1 MTAAPNAATGN
12 LPERGAFLVKDASVM
27 TMDPALGDLAHADVH
42 VADGAIVA
50 VGGGLD
56 APGAVA
62 IDGRGMIVLP
72 GFVETHWHMWNS
84 LLRSMAGDSGDFG
97 YFPTVAALGKSF
109 LPGDM
114 YQGTRLAA
122 AEAIFSGITT
132 VHDWSHNCRG
142 RDYAEADLRAL
153 GETGVRGRF
162 SLGAAKGHSPAET
175 CELAA
180 LEALQRDWSAYADD
194 GRLTLGLGWRGRG
207 GAKAPIPREIYL
219 HEFDTARRLGLPI
232 SVHASSS
239 RAGIGQIAAIA
250 AEVALGPD
258 VQVIHANFATDD
270 EIRILA
276 DSGASVSL
284 SPYTELRIGYGMLQ
298 TGKFLDAGVPTGLS
312 VDTTVLSG
320 NADMFAIMKIIQN
333 AENGASEN
341 EFKLHPRRI
350 IELATIEGARC
361 MGLDDRIG
369 SLTPGKRADLI
380 MVTTEAINMGPFTDP
395 AHLIVEAAQ
404 PANVDTVMID
414 GRLLKHGGRLTSL
427 DPRRIVAEASA
438 ALAAVRER
446 AGR

>member
-1 MTAAPNAATGN
+1 VTAAVQD
-12 LPERGAFLVKDASVM
+12 LPKRGAFVIKDAYVM
-27 TMDPALGDLAHADVH
+27 TMDAALGDLAHADVH

-50 VGGGLD
+50 VGTGLSPPN
-56 APGAVA
+56 AET

-84 LLRSMAGDSGDFG
+84 LLRSMAGDSSDAG

-109 LPGDM
+109 VPGDM

-132 VHDWSHNCRG
+132 VHDWCHNMRG

-153 GETGVRGRF
+153 GETGIRGRF
-162 SLGAAKGHSPAET
+162 SLGAAQGHSPAET
-175 CELAA
+175 CDIVCF
-180 LEALQRDWSAYADD
+180 EALHRDWKSYAN
-194 GRLTLGLGWRGRG
+194 GGLLTLGLGWRGRG
-207 GAKAPIPREIYL
+207 GTKAPIGSDIYL
-219 HEFDTARRLGLPI
+219 KEFATARRLGLPI

-250 AEVALGPD
+250 AEVELGPD

-270 EIRILA
+270 EIEMLA
-276 DSGASVSL
+276 DAGASVSL
-284 SPYTELRIGYGMLQ
+284 SPYSELRIGYGMLQ
-298 TGKFLDAGVPTGLS
+298 TGKFLDAGVATGLS

-320 NADMFAIMKIIQN
+320 NADMFAIMKIVQN
-333 AENGASEN
+333 AENGASED
-341 EFKLHPRRI
+341 EFKLNPRRI

-361 MGLDDRIG
+361 MGLADQIG

-380 MVTTEAINMGPFTDP
+380 MVTTDAINMGPFTDP

-414 GRLLKHGGRLTSL
+414 GRILKQGGRLTSL
-427 DPRRIVAEASA
+427 DPRAIVAEAAS
-438 ALAAVRER
+438 ALAAVRGR

>member
-1 MTAAPNAATGN
+1 MAAATNN
-12 LPERGAFLVKDASVM
+12 LPERGAFLVKDAYVM

-50 VGGGLD
+50 VGSGLE
-56 APGAVA
+56 APGAVV
-62 IDGRGMIVLP
+62 IDGRGTIVLP

-84 LLRSMAGDSGDFG
+84 LMRSMAGDSSDAG
-97 YFPTVAALGKSF
+97 YFPTVAALGKAF

-132 VHDWSHNCRG
+132 VHDWCHNLRG
-142 RDYAEADLRAL
+142 SEYAEADLRAL
-153 GETGVRGRF
+153 GETGIRGRF
-162 SLGAAKGHSPAET
+162 SLGAAQGHSPGEI
-175 CELAA
+175 CELAT
-180 LEALQRDWSAYADD
+180 LEALQRDWAAYADD
-194 GRLTLGLGWRGRG
+194 GRLTLGLGWRGPG
-207 GAKAPIPREIYL
+207 STKAPIPREIYL

-276 DSGASVSL
+276 DTGASVSL

-298 TGKFLDAGVPTGLS
+298 TGKFLDAGVPTSLS
-312 VDTTVLSG
+312 VDTTVLCG
-320 NADMFAIMKIIQN
+320 NADMFAIMKLIQN
-333 AENGASEN
+333 AENGASED

-361 MGLDDRIG
+361 MGFGDRIG

-380 MVTTEAINMGPFTDP
+380 MVTTEAINMGPFTDA

-414 GRLLKHGGRLTSL
+414 GRILKRGGHLTSL
-427 DPRRIVAEASA
+427 DPRQIVAEASA
-438 ALAAVRER
+438 ALAAVRAR